1 MQGIP
6 KGAGKLR
13 SLRFDVYGNEFATD
27 FFIKDTTDEYAQAHT
42 AKKMAKAFSGCG
54 QEEDG
59 GNGFLNEVTFRVV
72 AGDAETETVF
82 KTTGV

>member
-6 KGAGKLR
+6 KGAGNLR

-27 FFIKDTTDEYAQAHT
+27 FFIKDTTEEYAQAHT
-42 AKKMAKAFSGCG
+42 AKKMARTFSGCG
-54 QEEDG
+54 QPDDG
-59 GNGFLNEVTFRVV
+59 GNDFLNEVTFRIV
-72 AGDAETETVF
+72 AGDVETETVF